1 MRVYILISGLLRTF
15 FESLLPFLEEL
26 IKINNL
32 EINILLA
39 TSNSGNDE
47 NYMTHDYSLQL
58 EKIKNIKEIKTIL
71 IDNFEIKMNTLLS
84 QREKNI
90 IYQWYRIN
98 TLLHYLENFYIKN
111 DDIIV
116 RLRTDIHFNISPDMF
131 LLKLDKV
138 KKYKGIFIPIGND
151 PNHTSI
157 NDQIAFGK
165 YKYMKEYCSLYKNI
179 NLLEYKNP
187 LISEEILYNYLQN
200 KNISIYRI
208 DLSYTL
214 RLSECKLI
222 AISGDSGV
230 GKTTLLSSIRKIFPF
245 DKNLILEADRYH
257 KWERTDENWK
267 KITHLNPEA
276 NYLEKMLDD
285 TFMLKMGE
293 QVQQV
298 DYDHSTG
305 KFTDAQ
311 IIDSKQFIFLCGL
324 HTLYNEEM
332 RLISDLKIF
341 VDTEKS
347 LKKLWKIQRDMKKRG
362 YTFEK
367 CLEIFEKRQ
376 ADYEKFIFPQKK
388 YADIIVKYY
397 TPDNIPEYFDTN
409 FICNKINMNLELSDT
424 YLPFVQEYL
433 QKFSSSIENNIFNIK
448 NNIKK
453 EDIINILPENYKNL
467 IDIQQIEDSYLG
479 ILQAITIL
487 IFLNP
492 T

>member
-1 MRVYILISGLLRTF
+1 MRIYILVSGLLRTF
-15 FESLLPFLEEL
+15 FDSLLPFLEGL
-26 IKINNL
+26 INTNNN
-32 EINILLA
+32 EIIILLA
-39 TSNSGNDE
+39 TSNSITDE
-47 NYMTHDYSLQL
+47 NYMTYDYSLQL

-71 IDNFEIKMNTLLS
+71 IDNFELNTNMLLS

-98 TLLHYLENFYIKN
+98 TLLQYLENYDIN
-111 DDIIV
+111 EEDIII
-116 RLRTDIHFNISPDMF
+116 RLRTDIHFNINSDMF
-131 LLKLDKV
+131 FLKLEKV
-138 KKYKGIFIPIGND
+138 KKYEGIFIPFGND
-151 PNHTSI
+151 PNQISI

-179 NLLEYKNP
+179 NLLEYKKP
-187 LISEEILYNYLQN
+187 LISEEILFNYLQN
-200 KNISIYRI
+200 RNIKINRI

-341 VDTEKS
+341 IDTEKS

-376 ADYEKFIFPQKK
+376 SDYEKFIFPQKK
-388 YADIIVKYY
+388 YADIIVNYY
-397 TPDNIPEYFDTN
+397 TPDSIPEYFDTN
-409 FICNKINMNLELSDT
+409 FVCDKVYMNLEISDT
-424 YLPFVQEYL
+424 YLPFVQKFL
-433 QKFSSSIENNIFNIK
+433 QSFSYSVENHIFKIK